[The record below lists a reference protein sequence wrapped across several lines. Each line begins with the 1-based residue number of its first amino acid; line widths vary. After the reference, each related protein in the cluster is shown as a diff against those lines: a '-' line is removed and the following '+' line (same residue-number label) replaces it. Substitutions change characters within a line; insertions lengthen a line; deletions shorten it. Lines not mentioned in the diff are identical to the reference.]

1 MGPVAATAK
10 RGKGRPGLRVVTV
23 NLLGPFTI
31 TMGGRAAG
39 PWPRPTA
46 KRLCELVFLSPGGR
60 VSRDLACEEL
70 FPGLDARA
78 GARALSKALSLARGV
93 LSELGEPATGLLQS
107 DLGHIWASAAVVADI
122 DLEAHDEALRTALA
136 MGPGQDRDDRL
147 VTALADDA
155 ELLADEPYADW
166 ALRPR
171 EHLVTLRQ
179 EARLT
184 LARDRARGAGRSR
197 PEAVVEAWE
206 SCLDNDP
213 ACEEAAAAL
222 MRAYSAQGLR
232 HLVVRTY
239 ERCRSALEELGLK
252 ISPALDEVHAAAT
265 FEPAAPGVP
274 SAPAMKAPVPDPARL
289 REERKVVSVLFAEV
303 TGPGLASNMDPE
315 DLRNVIGGALAA
327 VIAEIERLGGTVTSI
342 SGGGLAAIFGAP
354 EAHEDDSERA
364 VRAGFRALSAV
375 ASPSGTGSSAVRI
388 GIETGPTVVG
398 PIGGGAK
405 VEYGAVGDVMG
416 VAAALQSVAGV
427 GSVLVGPA
435 TRAATEALFDW
446 GPTEEV
452 VLTTGTRSVV
462 ASYLE
467 GPKAHRAGSHDQ
479 RGGRSRLVGRGAE
492 LAVLDTA
499 LREAV
504 DGAGSVVVLVGEA
517 GLGKTRLV
525 QECRKRFMAW
535 VGTGTGRLPLWLE
548 GRSASYASSTPYGL
562 YQQLLAAWVGVAP
575 DHDEAVVRPALERAL
590 VAVMGNKELWPV
602 LARMMGLP
610 GGAGLVRLS
619 PEELQR
625 ATFSAM
631 GSVVS
636 RLIAIGPTVLVLED
650 LHWADPTS
658 LRLSAELA
666 ALAQDGPLL
675 VIATR
680 RPDPSPEA
688 SSFERSL
695 ATGPAPLRLV
705 ELAPLSEVAEQELAV
720 SLVGTVASE
729 DVLDAVRAGVEG
741 NPLFLEER
749 LFSLVEAGALIRE
762 QGMWHLTG
770 TVGTKVPEV
779 LERLVRSRVDR
790 LSPAGQ
796 EVVRTASVLGPELSL
811 GLLTAVCE
819 TEGSVTGVALGPAIA
834 ELCGTG
840 LLQEVTGLPEPTY
853 RFRHALIQEAT
864 YLGMLRPERRGLHG
878 RAAWA
883 LEAMSAGRLEQVA
896 SVLGRHFAAAGETE
910 RAVHYFEVAGDHAVS
925 AFAHE
930 EAVSSFRSALAIA
943 DEDRSGSEVMAH
955 AAARIWPKLAE
966 ALWGTWHLEE
976 ARDAFQRAIH
986 LADPGDV
993 LRTAHL
999 YALLGKLE
1007 GFDHRHGAALAA
1019 FDAAEEL
1026 LGERPWDKGDAW
1038 ADVWLEVML
1047 DGRAEFHL
1055 DRNEPEL
1062 GLAALAAARPVVEAR
1077 GSPAHKRYFYWGL
1090 GYQRAMRNRWRVDE
1104 EDIANMRRSLAAANQ
1119 GDNQKDIA
1127 YATYD
1132 VGEFLLMH
1140 DDLAEAREYLERSLA
1155 LSERI
1160 GQVLGR
1166 ASSLWALTLTALRS
1180 HDVEAVRALAPQAMA
1195 AGEAV
1200 AYPEIVGTAK
1210 ASLAWLA
1217 WQDGRPRDLIAF
1229 ANEALELWRTSGS
1242 PAQAVYWVGLWPL
1255 IAVCLGT
1262 EHVTEA
1268 VAAGRQMLESSQLR
1282 LPGELESLL
1291 GSAAM
1296 AWDQDAPELA
1306 KDKMAAALEL
1316 ARDLHWF

>member
-1 MGPVAATAK
+1 M
-10 RGKGRPGLRVVTV
+10 
-23 NLLGPFTI
+23 
-31 TMGGRAAG
+31 
-39 PWPRPTA
+39 
-46 KRLCELVFLSPGGR
+46 
-60 VSRDLACEEL
+60 
-70 FPGLDARA
+70 
-78 GARALSKALSLARGV
+78 
-93 LSELGEPATGLLQS
+93 
-107 DLGHIWASAAVVADI
+107 H
-122 DLEAHDEALRTALA
+122 
-136 MGPGQDRDDRL
+136 
-147 VTALADDA
+147 
-155 ELLADEPYADW
+155 
-166 ALRPR
+166 
-171 EHLVTLRQ
+171 
-179 EARLT
+179 
-184 LARDRARGAGRSR
+184 
-197 PEAVVEAWE
+197 
-206 SCLDNDP
+206 
-213 ACEEAAAAL
+213 
-222 MRAYSAQGLR
+222 AYSAQGQR
-232 HLVVRTY
+232 HLVVLTY

-265 FEPAAPGVP
+265 FEPAARGAP
-274 SAPAMKAPVPDPARL
+274 SAPAMKAPVPGPARL
-289 REERKVVSVLFAEV
+289 REERKVVSVFFAGV
-303 TGPGLASNMDPE
+303 TGPGLASDMDPE
-315 DLRNVIGGALAA
+315 DLRNVIGGVLTA
-327 VIAEIERLGGTVTSI
+327 VIAEVERLGGTVTSI

-354 EAHEDDSERA
+354 EAHEDDPERA
-364 VRAGFRALSAV
+364 VRAGFRALLAV

-388 GIETGPTVVG
+388 GIETGPAVVG

-405 VEYGAVGDVMG
+405 VEYGAVGEVTG
-416 VAAALQSVAGV
+416 VAAALQSVARV

-435 TRAATEALFDW
+435 TRGATEALFDW

-467 GPKAHRAGSHDQ
+467 GPKAHGAGSRGQ
-479 RGGRSRLVGRGAE
+479 RGGRSRLVGRAAE
-492 LAVLDTA
+492 LAILDGA

-504 DGAGSVVVLVGEA
+504 RGRGSVVVLVGEA

-535 VGTGTGRLPLWLE
+535 VGAGTGRLPLWLE

-575 DHDEAVVRPALERAL
+575 DQDEAVVRPALERAL
-590 VAVMGNKELWPV
+590 VAVMGDKDLWPI

-636 RLIAIGPTVLVLED
+636 RLVAIGPTVLVLED
-650 LHWADPTS
+650 LHWADRTS

-666 ALAQDGPLL
+666 ALARDGPLL

-695 ATGPAPLRLV
+695 VTGPVPLRLV

-729 DVLDAVRAGVEG
+729 DVLDAVRAGVGG

-749 LFSLVEAGALIRE
+749 LYSLIDIRALVRE

-770 TVGTKVPEV
+770 TVETKVPEV

-796 EVVRTASVLGPELSL
+796 QVVRTASVLGPELSL

-819 TEGSVTGVALGPAIA
+819 TERAATEETLGPAIA
-834 ELCGTG
+834 ELSSAG

-864 YLGMLRPERRGLHG
+864 YSGMLRPERRRLHG
-878 RAAWA
+878 RAAWT

-896 SVLGRHFAAAGETE
+896 SVLGRHFAAAGEAE
-910 RAVHYFEVAGDHAVS
+910 RAVHYFEMAGEHAAR
-925 AFAHE
+925 AFANE
-930 EAVSSFRSALAIA
+930 EAISSFRSALEIA
-943 DEDRSGSEVMAH
+943 DDANNEVMAR
-955 AAARIWPKLAE
+955 AAAGVWAKLAE
-966 ALWGTWHLEE
+966 VLWATWRLGE
-976 ARDAFQRAIH
+976 AREAFQAALH
-986 LADPGDV
+986 LVGPDDALQG
-993 LRTAHL
+993 AHL

-1007 GFDHRHGAALAA
+1007 GCDYRHRAALAA

-1026 LGERPWDKGDAW
+1026 LGERPWEKGDAW

-1077 GSPAHKRYFYWGL
+1077 GSPAHKWYFYWGL
-1090 GYQRAMRNRWRVDE
+1090 AYQRAMRNRWRVDE
-1104 EDIANMRRSLAAANQ
+1104 EDIANMRRALAAAKK
-1119 GDNQKDIA
+1119 GDSQKDIA
-1127 YATYD
+1127 YATYN

-1140 DDLAEAREYLERSLA
+1140 GDLAEARGYLERSLA
-1155 LSERI
+1155 LSEHI

-1166 ASSLWALTLTALRS
+1166 ANSLWALTLTAL
-1180 HDVEAVRALAPQAMA
+1180 HNQDAEAVRSLAPQAMA
-1195 AGEAV
+1195 AGETA
-1200 AYPEIVGTAK
+1200 AYPELVGTAK

-1217 WQDGRPRDLIAF
+1217 WQDGRPRDLVAL
-1229 ANEALELWRTSGS
+1229 ANEALELWRTTTAW
-1242 PAQAVYWVGLWPL
+1242 PAHALYWVGLWPI
-1255 IAVCLGT
+1255 IAACLSTG
-1262 EHVTEA
+1262 HVPEA
-1268 VAAGRQMLESSQLR
+1268 VAAGRQMLEPSQLR
-1282 LPGELESLL
+1282 LPDELESLL
-1291 GSAAM
+1291 GSAAT
-1296 AWDQDAPELA
+1296 AWDQDEPELA